1 MKLSLLMASALALVV
16 MASACF
22 AADPP
27 LSAADKAAL
36 MAPVTK
42 FTAALNAS
50 QPDLPAGLFTPDAI
64 VVDAFG
70 PYRWAGAGS
79 GIAQWYADLMG
90 ATPEDHAKIVAQKL
104 HLVIKAPQ
112 YARITGDDAYLI
124 VPGTFTFNDETG
136 AHKQVARWVITEK
149 KVNGAWLISAHVWGL
164 TEDK

>member
-1 MKLSLLMASALALVV
+1 MRLNLLAIAALAVMVTASAG
-16 MASACF
+16 F
-22 AADPP
+22 AADI
-27 LSAADKAAL
+27 SAADKAAL

-50 QPDLPAGLFTPDAI
+50 QPDLPSGLFTPDAI
-64 VVDAFG
+64 VIDAFG
-70 PYRWAGAGS
+70 PYRWIGPSS
-79 GIAQWYADLMG
+79 GIVQWYADLMG

-136 AHKQVARWVITEK
+136 PHKQVARWVITEK
-149 KVNGAWLISAHVWGL
+149 KVNGNWLISAHVWGL
-164 TEDK
+164 IEDK